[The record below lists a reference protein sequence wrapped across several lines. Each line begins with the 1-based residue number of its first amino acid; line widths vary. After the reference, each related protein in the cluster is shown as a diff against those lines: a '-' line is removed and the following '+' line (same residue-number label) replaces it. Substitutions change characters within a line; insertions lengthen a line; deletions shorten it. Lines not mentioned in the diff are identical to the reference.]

1 MLFMW
6 LMIFFVWACS
16 FLLRFLFLQ
25 LLSRFFC
32 YLFFQ
37 NFSLFPLLLILFL
50 FFIFLLL
57 EFEFIILFICLLKN
71 LLMMLWLAFLRFG
84 WFKNLIFVFSVFQ
97 KLEFAEDFPQFLK
110 TLFICSL
117 NSIFYQEDHFRHHL
131 RKTYLFLFSYFK
143 HYLVFYLICQ

>member
-6 LMIFFVWACS
+6 LMIFFAWACS

-25 LLSRFFC
+25 FLSRFFC

-50 FFIFLLL
+50 LFIFPLL
-57 EFEFIILFICLLKN
+57 EFIILFVCLLKN

-84 WFKNLIFVFSVFQ
+84 WFKNSLFFFSVFQ

-110 TLFICSL
+110 TLFIYSL
-117 NSIFYQEDHFRHHL
+117 NSIFYQEYHFRHHL
-131 RKTYLFLFSYFK
+131 RKTYLFLFSY
-143 HYLVFYLICQ
+143 Y